1 MPQTKTLLLVDGSSY
16 LYRAFHA
23 LPDFTSPK
31 GQPTGAI
38 YGVLNMLQKLIKEE
52 QSDLVGIIFDAPGK
66 TFRHDLFPEYKAN
79 RQKTPD
85 DLISQIK
92 PLHQAIKS
100 LGLPLIIE
108 SGVEADDV
116 MGTLAREAEA
126 KNIKTII
133 ATGDKD
139 MAQLVSNHITLV
151 DTMKNTRM
159 NREAVIE
166 KFGLPPELFIDYLAL
181 AGDASDNIPGVEKV
195 GPKTAVKWITDYK
208 SIDGLINNLD
218 QVKGKVGDNLRAALP
233 HLELYQKLVTIDC
246 TLALD
251 QKVEDLV
258 IQPSNDDELYE
269 QFKDLG
275 LHGLIKQFNI
285 EPKQNLIR
293 DGVDY
298 QVVLSEKEL
307 THLIDRISL
316 ADIVAVDTETTSL
329 NYMEAQIVGISIAI
343 EPNQAFYIPCMHDY
357 DNAPKQLPRDYVLQQ
372 LKPWLEDS
380 NTKKVGH
387 NLKYDSHIF
396 KNHNIDIQGVM
407 FDTMLQSYVLNS
419 TATRHN
425 LNAVSK
431 RYLNLNTVS
440 YEDVAGKGA
449 KEILFSQVDLKKATY
464 YAAEDADISL
474 QLNHKIY
481 PQLEEHRSLLSIY
494 NNIEAPALQVLQR
507 VERNGVLIDKDLL
520 GEQSEEFAITL
531 KELENKVHSVAKT
544 EFNLGSPKQLQEIL
558 FEKMGLPIL
567 RKTPKGQPST
577 AENVLQQLAYDYPI
591 VKDILDYRTIAK
603 LKTTYTDKLPLMINP
618 RTGRVHT
625 SYHQAVTAT
634 GRLSSSDPN
643 LQNIPIRRAEGKRI
657 REAFVVSEG
666 YQMMAADYSQIE
678 LRIMAHISQDE
689 GLLNAFSQGLDIHQ
703 ATAAE
708 IFNLSIEDVKQ
719 DHRRSAKAINFG
731 LIYGMSAFGLSNQL
745 SISRKEAEEYIR
757 LYFSRYPKVKDY
769 MDNTRLRTKETGY
782 VETVLGRRLYLPD
795 INASNYQRRQYAERS
810 AINAPMQGT
819 AADLIKMAM
828 INLQKHIDN
837 ENLDAKI
844 IMQVHDE
851 LVLEVRQDIVDSL
864 KETINHIMSSVA
876 DLDVELKVDVGLGDN
891 WQEAH

>member
-1 MPQTKTLLLVDGSSY
+1 
-16 LYRAFHA
+16 
-23 LPDFTSPK
+23 
-31 GQPTGAI
+31 
-38 YGVLNMLQKLIKEE
+38 
-52 QSDLVGIIFDAPGK
+52 
-66 TFRHDLFPEYKAN
+66 
-79 RQKTPD
+79 
-85 DLISQIK
+85 
-92 PLHQAIKS
+92 
-100 LGLPLIIE
+100 
-108 SGVEADDV
+108 
-116 MGTLAREAEA
+116 
-126 KNIKTII
+126 
-133 ATGDKD
+133 
-139 MAQLVSNHITLV
+139 
-151 DTMKNTRM
+151 
-159 NREAVIE
+159 VIE

-195 GPKTAVKWITDYK
+195 GPKTAVKWLTDYK
-208 SIDGLINNLD
+208 SMDGLINNLD

>member
-1 MPQTKTLLLVDGSSY
+1 M
-16 LYRAFHA
+16 
-23 LPDFTSPK
+23 
-31 GQPTGAI
+31 
-38 YGVLNMLQKLIKEE
+38 
-52 QSDLVGIIFDAPGK
+52 
-66 TFRHDLFPEYKAN
+66 
-79 RQKTPD
+79 
-85 DLISQIK
+85 
-92 PLHQAIKS
+92 
-100 LGLPLIIE
+100 
-108 SGVEADDV
+108 
-116 MGTLAREAEA
+116 
-126 KNIKTII
+126 
-133 ATGDKD
+133 
-139 MAQLVSNHITLV
+139 
-151 DTMKNTRM
+151 
-159 NREAVIE
+159 
-166 KFGLPPELFIDYLAL
+166 
-181 AGDASDNIPGVEKV
+181 
-195 GPKTAVKWITDYK
+195 
-208 SIDGLINNLD
+208 DGLINNLD

-474 QLNHKIY
+474 QLYHKIY